1 MYNKILKS
9 FICKIITIKGE
20 KMRTVSS
27 IKNLIFAFG
36 GQFLGIIIS
45 FIARIIFLQVLNS
58 EYLGINGLFTNI
70 LTILSLAELGIGTA
84 MNFSLYKPLAEQ
96 NKEKIKSLMYL
107 YKKAYIIIGIIILV
121 VGIAISPLL
130 PFFINEMPDIPENI
144 YFIYILFVINTG
156 ISYFFSYK
164 RALIVSDQK
173 RYIATIY
180 RYGFYFLL
188 NVAQIICLLITRNY
202 ILFLVLQIIFT
213 LLENI
218 FVSIKAN
225 KMYPYLKEKNID
237 KLLKEET
244 KEIKKNVFAMFF
256 HKVGEIVVKST
267 DNIIISKFVSLSAV
281 GLYSNYYLITN
292 ALNMIIGQVFTSIV
306 ASIGNL
312 GATEN
317 KEKLKNIFNKVFFL
331 NFWIFGFSA
340 ICLYILF
347 NDFISLWLGA
357 EYLLPE
363 SVMLVIVVSFCIEGM
378 RKSVLDFRDALG
390 IFWYDR
396 YKPIFEV
403 IINLIAS
410 IILVQKIG
418 LAGVFVGTIISTLT
432 TSFWVEPYV
441 LYKYGFKMKLR
452 DYFKQYLKYTD
463 VSAYRDYSRT
473 TTQISRFLI
482 RFLQRKNRA
491 AIIYNRVFHNSDI
504 CRATMFYIRLSVQHI
519 CREMRRD
526 PCPSCSPGHTRVC
539 FRHP

>member
-1 MYNKILKS
+1 
-9 FICKIITIKGE
+9 
-20 KMRTVSS
+20 MRTISS
-27 IKNLIFAFG
+27 IKNLIVAFG
-36 GQFLGIIIS
+36 GQFIGIIIS
-45 FIARIIFLQVLNS
+45 FVARIVFLQILNA

-70 LTILSLAELGIGTA
+70 LTILCLAELGIGSA
-84 MNFSLYKPLAEQ
+84 MNFSLYKPLAEH

-121 VGIAISPLL
+121 LGIAISPLL
-130 PFFINEMPDIPENI
+130 PYFINEMPDIPENI

-164 RALIVSDQK
+164 RALIISDQK
-173 RYIATIY
+173 RYIATFY
-180 RYGFYFLL
+180 RYAFYFLL

-244 KEIKKNVFAMFF
+244 KEIKKNVFAMVI
-256 HKVGEIVVKST
+256 HKVGGIVVNST
-267 DNIIISKFVSLSAV
+267 DNILISKFVSLTAV

-292 ALNMIIGQVFTSIV
+292 ALNIVIGQVFSSIV

-317 KEKLKNIFNKVFFL
+317 KEKLKNIFDKVFFM
-331 NFWIFGFSA
+331 NFWIFGFSS

-347 NDFISLWLGA
+347 NDFITLWLG
-357 EYLLPE
+357 EEFLLSI
-363 SVMLVIVVSFCIEGM
+363 SVMLVIVISFYITGM
-378 RKSVLDFRDALG
+378 RKSVLNFKDALG
-390 IFWYDR
+390 LFWYDR

-403 IINLIAS
+403 VINLITS
-410 IILVQKIG
+410 IILAQKIG
-418 LAGVFVGTIISTLT
+418 LAGVFIGTIISTLT

-441 LYKYGFKMKLR
+441 LYKYGFKTKLR
-452 DYFKQYLKYTD
+452 EYFKQCIKYTIITIL
-463 VSAYRDYSRT
+463 VALLTIFIVNTLFTSVTILSFIGKLLLCIGIPNLCFVIIFRKSEEFIY
-473 TTQISRFLI
+473 FKNLI
-482 RFLQRKNRA
+482 EAIINKIKNRKNK
-491 AIIYNRVFHNSDI
+491 
-504 CRATMFYIRLSVQHI
+504 
-519 CREMRRD
+519 
-526 PCPSCSPGHTRVC
+526 
-539 FRHP
+539 